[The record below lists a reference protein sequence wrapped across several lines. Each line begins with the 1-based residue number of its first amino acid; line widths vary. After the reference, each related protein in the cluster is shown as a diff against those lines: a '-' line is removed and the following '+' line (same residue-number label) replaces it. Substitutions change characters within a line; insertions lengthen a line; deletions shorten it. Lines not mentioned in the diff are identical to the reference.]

1 MSPRIAFALAAA
13 ALLNTAACSDAQDSE
28 PLPEEIAGTLHE
40 FTSDAAGFDT
50 HSFYYDTGRQ
60 VVVFDAQFTE
70 DHARKLLAE
79 IEATTSSPIAYVVIT
94 HPNPDKFNGVGP
106 LRAAGAKVVASEET
120 AAAIPGVHAYKKGYF
135 IGVGSFTEETY
146 PPEAHVDLTFSGELD
161 LALDGGAR
169 VELATLE
176 HSGVSTTQTV
186 AHIPAIGALVVGDLV
201 HHEAHAW
208 LEGGIRDGQPDP
220 DLAAWRL
227 ALDELQGYPGTTVF
241 GGRGKSAPLEI
252 AVAAQQQYLLEMEQ
266 IVTDYVGALPD
277 PADLSGPNAGAHYQ
291 QITDLAVGA
300 YPDRD
305 LSYLITYGV
314 YGLVNAIAQQ

>member
-1 MSPRIAFALAAA
+1 MSRRIAFAFAAA
-13 ALLNTAACSDAQDSE
+13 ALLNTAACGDAQESE
-28 PLPEEIAGTLHE
+28 PLQGEIAGTLSQ

-60 VVVFDAQFTE
+60 VIVFDAQFTE
-70 DHARKLLAE
+70 DHAEQLLAQ
-79 IEATTSSPIAYVVIT
+79 IQATTSSPIAYVVIT

-135 IGVGSFTEETY
+135 IGVGAFTEETY
-146 PPEAHVDLTFSGELD
+146 PPEATVDLTFSGELD
-161 LALDGGAR
+161 LALEGGAR
-169 VELATLE
+169 VHLATLD
-176 HSGVSTTQTV
+176 HPGVSTTQTV
-186 AHIPAIGALVVGDLV
+186 AHIPAIGALVVGDLI
-201 HHEAHAW
+201 HHQAHAW

-227 ALDELQGYPGTTVF
+227 ALDELKAYPGTTVF
-241 GGRGKSAPLEI
+241 GGRGASAPLAT
-252 AVAAQQQYLLEMEQ
+252 AVAEQQQYLLTMDQ
-266 IVTDYVGALPD
+266 IVSDYVAGVPD

-291 QITDLAVGA
+291 QITDLAVEA
-300 YPDRD
+300 FPERE

-314 YGLVNAIAQQ
+314 YGLVNEIAQQ